1 MTIEELR
8 KKIRCGETSRVQ
20 FKQQFTTQK
29 EIAADMVAFA
39 NCEGGELLFGVEDKT
54 GMILG
59 LDYDAIQQT
68 SRELGN
74 TANEQVRPTIYI
86 QTDVLELD
94 GKMILVAT
102 VQRGRNK
109 PYKDLAGH
117 IWVKQGAD
125 KRRVTEN
132 SELLSLFQDSGE
144 YHADEGSVNDTSAKD
159 IDTLAL
165 DRFFERV
172 YGKPMTEFDVPQ
184 EQLLHN
190 LHITDSKGRLT
201 TAGLLFFGRKPQ
213 QFKPM
218 FVIKAVWFY
227 GNSIA
232 GTAYRDSRDIEGTI
246 PEMFEQAMMWLK
258 SCLRRTQN
266 GQSFNSIGQLEIPET
281 VLEELL
287 QNSLVHIDLLKTAAI
302 RLMVFDDRVEI
313 VNPGCVMG
321 GHTID
326 EIKLGNS
333 YARNPLMANFC
344 SKTMPYRG
352 LGSGIPRVLAEDS
365 QVEFIDSKEGN
376 QFTVRIR
383 RPLAASEAGSDGEK
397 ATGSRQDVV
406 DNVVRDGGDVVE
418 KRNDVVEKEEGVVG
432 EAANDVE
439 KGVDHR
445 IIDMLRTT
453 PKLSAQQLAKTIGL
467 SARQTQRVLAR
478 LTADGALRH
487 VGPAKGG
494 EWEILIK

>member
-1 MTIEELR
+1 MNKNEL
-8 KKIRCGETSRVQ
+8 KNKIRCGETSRVQ

-29 EIAADMVAFA
+29 EIAAEMVAFA
-39 NCEGGELLFGVEDKT
+39 NCEGGELLFGVKDKT
-54 GMILG
+54 GEILG
-59 LDYDAIQQT
+59 LDYDTIQQT

-86 QTDVLELD
+86 QTDVVDVD

-117 IWVKQGAD
+117 IWVKQGSD

-144 YHADEGSVNDTSAKD
+144 YHADEASVKDTSMRD

-165 DRFFERV
+165 DRFFQKV
-172 YGKPMTEFDVPQ
+172 YGKPITEFDVPQ
-184 EQLLHN
+184 DQLLHS
-190 LHITDSKGRLT
+190 LHITDSEGKLT
-201 TAGLLFFGRKPQ
+201 TAGLLFFGQRPQ

-218 FVIKAVWFY
+218 FVVKAVWFY

-232 GTAYRDSRDIEGTI
+232 GTEYRDSRDIEGTI
-246 PEMFEQAMMWLK
+246 PEMYEQAMMWLK

-287 QNSLVHIDLLKTAAI
+287 QNALVHIDLLKTAAI

-326 EIKLGNS
+326 EVKLGNS
-333 YARNPLMANFC
+333 FARNPLMANFC
-344 SKTMPYRG
+344 AKTMPYRG
-352 LGSGIPRVLAEDS
+352 LGSGLPRVLAEDS
-365 QVEFIDSKEGN
+365 RVEFIDSKEGN
-376 QFTVRIR
+376 QFTVRII
-383 RPLAASEAGSDGEK
+383 RPLTATETGSNTDLEVSRDEKAVSNSEKAVSKQRVAASKQGLAISKEQMLLAFC
-397 ATGSRQDVV
+397 
-406 DNVVRDGGDVVE
+406 VE
-418 KRNDVVEKEEGVVG
+418 PKPLSEICKHLGLKDRYKVK
-432 EAANDVE
+432 
-439 KGVDHR
+439 KKY
-445 IIDMLRTT
+445 IDPLLNKSLRMTEPESPNSPT
-453 PKLSAQQLAKTIGL
+453 QKYITI
-467 SARQTQRVLAR
+467 
-478 LTADGALRH
+478 
-487 VGPAKGG
+487 
-494 EWEILIK
+494 

>member
-1 MTIEELR
+1 MTEKEL
-8 KKIRCGETSRVQ
+8 KNKIRRGETSRVQ

-29 EIAADMVAFA
+29 EIAAEMVAFA
-39 NCEGGELLFGVEDKT
+39 NCEGGDLLFGVKDKT
-54 GMILG
+54 GEILG

-86 QTDVLELD
+86 LTDVVDVD

-102 VQRGRNK
+102 VQRGHNK

-144 YHADEGSVNDTSAKD
+144 YHADEASVKDTSVRD

-165 DRFFERV
+165 DRFFQNV

-184 EQLLHN
+184 DQLLHN
-190 LHITDSKGRLT
+190 LHITDSEGRLT
-201 TAGLLFFGRKPQ
+201 TAGLLFFGQRPQ

-232 GTAYRDSRDIEGTI
+232 GTEYRDSRDIEGTI

-287 QNSLVHIDLLKTAAI
+287 QNALVHIDLLKTAAI

-326 EIKLGNS
+326 EVKLGNS

-344 SKTMPYRG
+344 AKTMPYRG

-365 QVEFIDSKEGN
+365 HVEFIDSKEGN
-376 QFTVRIR
+376 QFTVRVN
-383 RPLAASEAGSDGEK
+383 RPLAALEAGSSTEK
-397 ATGSRQDVV
+397 AGINDKKAVSND
-406 DNVVRDGGDVVE
+406 E
-418 KRNDVVEKEEGVVG
+418 KAVSSGKKAVSIDEKAVSNDEKAVSKK
-432 EAANDVE
+432 E
-439 KGVDHR
+439 KNEQKLLAFCKEPKTLSEICEHLGMTDRYKVKKR
-445 IIDMLRTT
+445 YIDPLLNKSLRMTEPES
-453 PKLSAQQLAKTIGL
+453 PKSP
-467 SARQTQRVLAR
+467 TQKYVA
-478 LTADGALRH
+478 
-487 VGPAKGG
+487 
-494 EWEILIK
+494 I

>member
-1 MTIEELR
+1 MKKDEL
-8 KKIRCGETSRVQ
+8 KNKIRCGETSRVQ

-29 EIAADMVAFA
+29 EIAAEMVAFA
-39 NCEGGELLFGVEDKT
+39 NSEGGELLFGVKDKT
-54 GMILG
+54 GEILG
-59 LDYDAIQQT
+59 LEYDAIQQT

-86 QTDVLELD
+86 QTDVVDVD

-144 YHADEGSVNDTSAKD
+144 YHADEASVKDTSVRD

-165 DRFFERV
+165 DRFFQNV

-184 EQLLHN
+184 DQLLHN
-190 LHITDSKGRLT
+190 LHITDSEGRLT
-201 TAGLLFFGRKPQ
+201 TAGLLFFGQRPQ

-232 GTAYRDSRDIEGTI
+232 GTEYRDSRDIEGTI

-266 GQSFNSIGQLEIPET
+266 GQSFNSIGQL
-281 VLEELL
+281 
-287 QNSLVHIDLLKTAAI
+287 A
-302 RLMVFDDRVEI
+302 
-313 VNPGCVMG
+313 
-321 GHTID
+321 
-326 EIKLGNS
+326 
-333 YARNPLMANFC
+333 
-344 SKTMPYRG
+344 
-352 LGSGIPRVLAEDS
+352 
-365 QVEFIDSKEGN
+365 
-376 QFTVRIR
+376 
-383 RPLAASEAGSDGEK
+383 
-397 ATGSRQDVV
+397 
-406 DNVVRDGGDVVE
+406 
-418 KRNDVVEKEEGVVG
+418 
-432 EAANDVE
+432 
-439 KGVDHR
+439 
-445 IIDMLRTT
+445 
-453 PKLSAQQLAKTIGL
+453 
-467 SARQTQRVLAR
+467 
-478 LTADGALRH
+478 
-487 VGPAKGG
+487 
-494 EWEILIK
+494 